1 MHSEYK
7 TLARLFHADRS
18 SDSFA
23 HLEERANERL
33 TAESTFRTGINTSMG
48 ELFVG
53 MPRELTLKLNDVLLA
68 ERKVSRLWNAVTGA
82 MRRNYITQSIASEML
97 STNEIE
103 GVRST
108 RKEVA
113 QAITAAEN
121 HTSARFSE
129 LARLYLELTNPT
141 AEFPRTLEQIR
152 EIYNK
157 IATGEIDADTM
168 PDGALFRTQDV
179 EVIGPHG
186 TAIHSGVSS
195 EAQISALLTQM
206 ISLAH
211 SSSMPGVI
219 RASVTHF
226 LFEYVHP
233 FYDGNGR
240 TGRYLLALALNADFS
255 LPTVLSLSQ
264 TIADNKER
272 YYRAFTVAEDP
283 LNHGELTFF
292 VEMML
297 DSIAQAQQRLIDELE
312 ARDVQMGRIDVLCKR
327 LADEYSLTK
336 HAETLLYILLQ
347 VESFDTVKSM
357 PLQDAAKHIEL
368 SKQST
373 RNYIRELEKHN
384 LVSITSRKPLKV
396 RVSEHVRQQLAH

>member
-18 SDSFA
+18 TDSFA
-23 HLEERANERL
+23 HLEARANERL

-108 RKEVA
+108 RKEVT

-121 HTSARFSE
+121 NTSARFSE
-129 LARLYLELTNPT
+129 LARLYLELDDST

-157 IATGEIDADTM
+157 IAAGEIDANTM
-168 PDGALFRTQDV
+168 PDGALFRAQDV
-179 EVIGPHG
+179 DVVGPHG
-186 TAIHSGVSS
+186 TAIHSGVSG

-219 RASVTHF
+219 RASVAHF

-297 DSIAQAQQRLIDELE
+297 DYIAQAQQRLIDELE
-312 ARDVQMGRIDVLCKR
+312 ARDVQMERIEALCKQ
-327 LADEYSLTK
+327 LAKENALSQRATN
-336 HAETLLYILLQ
+336 LLYVLLQ

-357 PLQDAAKHIEL
+357 SLQNVAGQIQL
-368 SKQST
+368 SKQSV
-373 RNYIRELEKHN
+373 RRYIHELEKHD
-384 LVSITSRKPLKV
+384 LVEITSQKPLKV
-396 RVSEHVRQQLAH
+396 RVSERVRQQLV